1 MQSEEVV
8 KMRNKVLMYKVYNH
22 ESMGYCIMVYNK
34 EAMFWQQVTPW
45 YLRLGNLKKF
55 HPEYF

>member
-1 MQSEEVV
+1 
-8 KMRNKVLMYKVYNH
+8 MRNKVLMYKVYNH